1 MLFLNEL
8 ISQIPKL
15 FLHPL
20 LYFGVII
27 IILQYRRQISLERKL
42 FSSRLHSLS
51 FEVISSLGFGLLGGL
66 LASSLMIVLGVV
78 FNPTDMLLVWL
89 ITLILI
95 MFHIRFLCLS
105 YSTGILGVIAGLI
118 QLYETPLRTFID
130 QIAVSWLAQGLDI
143 FVDVHI
149 PSLIAITAILH
160 LVEAVLIKLQSSR
173 QATPLF
179 LQTKRGKLIGGFHI
193 QSAWLLPLFLVV
205 SVNDSS
211 QGLSLFGSW
220 WPLITGGTA
229 LSLVFLPIPAMI
241 GYSDLTSVYTPKE
254 KSNSAFMYLLI
265 YSLVLLGL
273 AIGAEYLPRM
283 ELVAALFAGLGHEAI
298 YKISHRK
305 EDKLPD
311 KFVHPSDGLR
321 VLAVIPGSLADR
333 MGIVSGEI
341 IKKVNGTPV
350 ATREEL
356 YYALQ
361 KQSAFTKLEIINLAG
376 YLKFAQ
382 HSIYANDHHQLGII
396 LAPDDQAK
404 FFIETAETNLFS
416 LIKQQVKKISRG
428 A

>member
-1 MLFLNEL
+1 
-8 ISQIPKL
+8 
-15 FLHPL
+15 
-20 LYFGVII
+20 
-27 IILQYRRQISLERKL
+27 
-42 FSSRLHSLS
+42 
-51 FEVISSLGFGLLGGL
+51 
-66 LASSLMIVLGVV
+66 
-78 FNPTDMLLVWL
+78 
-89 ITLILI
+89 
-95 MFHIRFLCLS
+95 
-105 YSTGILGVIAGLI
+105 
-118 QLYETPLRTFID
+118 
-130 QIAVSWLAQGLDI
+130 
-143 FVDVHI
+143 
-149 PSLIAITAILH
+149 
-160 LVEAVLIKLQSSR
+160 
-173 QATPLF
+173 
-179 LQTKRGKLIGGFHI
+179 
-193 QSAWLLPLFLVV
+193 
-205 SVNDSS
+205 
-211 QGLSLFGSW
+211 
-220 WPLITGGTA
+220 LITGGTA

-416 LIKQQVKKISRG
+416 LIKQQVKKIIVGRVKDNRCQKSSLRLGASQVFSLGRHGKTRG
-428 A
+428 RFPCLFLTSNIPRLTTSTAVSLVF